1 MIHKVLAHIYALPR
15 FLKLAAGE
23 FVIVLLGLLFF
34 SSPPRIPIPV
44 AATAPV
50 AVVARTAPSPTS
62 ATGTPSPAR
71 PPSPS
76 PAAQSTAAQGVQG
89 VVLGPMMLP
98 SPPDLNRAAAAEIVG
113 LFLQGFA
120 ADVGVEIR
128 SVDAALLIDLVH
140 RREQVAGYGVREVV
154 RLVESAVV
162 DGLLDARERGYA
174 AASITIDG
182 DQVMVAGVA

>member
-1 MIHKVLAHIYALPR
+1 MTHKVFAHIH
-15 FLKLAAGE
+15 
-23 FVIVLLGLLFF
+23 VIVLTTNAA
-34 SSPPRIPIPV
+34 SPQI
-44 AATAPV
+44 AQ
-50 AVVARTAPSPTS
+50 VVATTTEGPERTGRVKDELRAAGFRPEVL
-62 ATGTPSPAR
+62 AR
-71 PPSPS
+71 VDV
-76 PAAQSTAAQGVQG
+76 VQPFG
-89 VVLGPMMLP
+89 
-98 SPPDLNRAAAAEIVG
+98 DLNRAAVAEIVG

-128 SVDAALLIDLVH
+128 SVDAALLIDLVQ

-162 DGLLDARERGYA
+162 DGLLDARERGYT